1 MTDTQSLPKEMKN
14 PIFFAVFHKNNTD
27 TQYGHAAMW
36 FDGQPLNVM
45 ADWDKKENNF
55 SCSQL
60 HIKDEKG
67 IIGLREDR
75 SVSVY
80 VADASAFGIHTQA
93 DKDKLKEKMK
103 KFHEDDKYHVV
114 TDNCTSNIYDALG
127 IKKTQGGLLSA
138 FVVLPSDLEKE
149 LQSMQ
154 NDGKVVV
161 VSKEFAKNYID
172 TQIAKESE
180 LTQLNKTD
188 LKQTFQNISQNFAE
202 QQKDNLNSMI
212 VDLNQVEK

>member
-1 MTDTQSLPKEMKN
+1 MTTTQSLPKEIEN
-14 PIFFAVFHKNNTD
+14 PIFFAIFHKNNTD

-45 ADWDKKENNF
+45 ADWENKESEI

-60 HIKDEKG
+60 HIKDEQG

-75 SVSVY
+75 AVSVY
-80 VADASAFGIHTQA
+80 VADATAFGIHTQA
-93 DKDKLKEKMK
+93 DKNKLKEKMK
-103 KFHEDDKYHVV
+103 KFHEDDKYHVF

-138 FVVLPSDLEKE
+138 LIVCPSDLEKE

-154 NDGKVVV
+154 KKGKVVT

-172 TQIAKESE
+172 TQIAKKSE
-180 LTQLNKTD
+180 LAQFNKAD
-188 LKQTFQNISQNFAE
+188 LKQTFQNISHNFAE
-202 QQKDNLNSMI
+202 QQKDNLDSI
-212 VDLNQVEK
+212 TVDLKQIEK